1 MNAKNLRI
9 GNYINVTRSH
19 GRGEKQ
25 TSVKKVNLHYLSQ
38 LENKSKNITPIP
50 ITEKWLIDFGFVNVT
65 DNEYPNYNLGHYTCM
80 WRNGKTNICNN
91 HGFINDLKYVHELQN
106 LYFAVSGREL
116 SLKTKS

>member
-9 GNYINVTRSH
+9 GNYINVTRAH

-38 LENKSKNITPIP
+38 LINKSKTITPIS
-50 ITEKWLIDFGFVNVT
+50 ITENWLVDFGFVNT
-65 DNEYPNYNLGHYTCM
+65 NDEEYPNYNLGHYTCM
-80 WRNGKTNICNN
+80 WRHSKTNFCSS

-106 LYFAVSGREL
+106 LYFAVCGREL
-116 SLKTKS
+116 SLKTK